1 MGVLS
6 SKITLSQSVSTMIQY
21 LVISSLVKKKKKLFK
36 YPSKNHKVRAYMD
49 NHISVSLPV
58 QTSVIIPLSR
68 GQRLAARASKEGGL

>member
-21 LVISSLVKKKKKLFK
+21 LVISSLVKKNLFK
-36 YPSKNHKVRAYMD
+36 YPSKSHKVRAYMD

-68 GQRLAARASKEGGL
+68 GQRLPARASKEGGL

>member
-21 LVISSLVKKKKKLFK
+21 LVISSLVKKKNLFK
-36 YPSKNHKVRAYMD
+36 YPSKSHKVRAYMD

-68 GQRLAARASKEGGL
+68 GQRLPARASKEGGL